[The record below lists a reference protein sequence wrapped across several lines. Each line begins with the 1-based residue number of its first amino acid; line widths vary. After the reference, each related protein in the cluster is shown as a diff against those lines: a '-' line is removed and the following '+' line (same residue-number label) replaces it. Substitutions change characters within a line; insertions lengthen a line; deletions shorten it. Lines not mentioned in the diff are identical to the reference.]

1 MFRKISKNVSIHK
14 LVSLLLAA
22 VILCGLLPAMST
34 QAFAADRTVYYPVDF
49 SDDMLRS
56 GVGQKIAKDCQFVTV
71 VTMEAYMAG
80 AVSDKEKDTVY
91 TAVKNANPGSTSGK
105 PNAEVIQSPNWGK
118 TIGYEDMT
126 YSLENLYREISRG
139 NPVMI
144 YRAGTAKKSPHWS
157 VVCGYTGSTTKLEE
171 SGFRMVNVSHS
182 GVNRTDLK
190 SWRNGRKIIGCKRR
204 TFGVAITTLPGIRF
218 CVDHPAIVQ
227 VKGATFGAFGSV
239 VSNQKLTDVTVSVTE
254 VYSGFPIYSQ
264 SVDPKAKS
272 CDIRKNFDRSIT
284 MAKWG
289 EGEYYYTITAADS
302 AGNNETYQV
311 YFTIQTSCP
320 AAAPEEPCLA
330 GPVAGAG
337 TAAAEQQETVTEET
351 EPEEPGI
358 MEAGAEAVAEAAT
371 QIMEEAETVTEETE
385 PEAPGFVEAGFE
397 AATQIMEEVETVTE
411 ETEPEEPGIMEAGAE
426 AVAEAATQIME
437 ETETVTEETEPEN
450 PGFMEAGLEAA
461 EHIMEAAEAQ
471 IEQSAPVEIFL
482 DHGIL
487 PAGAIARGS
496 AFTVSGVLSS
506 ECPIT
511 DVVFT
516 VNDESGNAVFQAEA
530 YPCSNCFSLYD
541 LDGCLTFS
549 KLACGAYTWTVT
561 AVNETTCCRWD
572 GCFSV
577 AETDVKGSGCTYPQ
591 GTLAKGKTFSCK
603 GTVSSGSE
611 IANVTMSVYSVDGD
625 VQFEA
630 SAAPGAS
637 TFDLHEL
644 DAQMT
649 FRLLDSGRYIYRVTV
664 TDCNGVAVNV
674 ITTSFAVQ

>member
-14 LVSLLLAA
+14 LVSMLLAA
-22 VILCGLLPAMST
+22 VILCGLLPALST
-34 QAFAADRTVYYPVDF
+34 QASAADRMVYYPVDF

-182 GVNRTDLK
+182 GVNKTDLK

-272 CDIRKNFDRSIT
+272 CDIRKNFDRGIT

-302 AGNNETYQV
+302 AGNSETYQV
-311 YFTIQTSCP
+311 FFTIQTSCP

-371 QIMEEAETVTEETE
+371 QIMEEA
-385 PEAPGFVEAGFE
+385 
-397 AATQIMEEVETVTE
+397 
-411 ETEPEEPGIMEAGAE
+411 
-426 AVAEAATQIME
+426 
-437 ETETVTEETEPEN
+437 ETVTEETEPEN

-516 VNDESGNAVFQAEA
+516 VNEESGNAVFQAEA

-630 SAAPGAS
+630 SAAPGTS

-664 TDCNGVAVNV
+664 TDCNGVDVNV

>member
-1 MFRKISKNVSIHK
+1 MFRKISENDSLRKP
-14 LVSLLLAA
+14 VSLLLAA

-34 QAFAADRTVYYPVDF
+34 QVFAADRTVYYPVDF
-49 SDDMLRS
+49 SDDMLSS
-56 GVGQKIAKDCQFVTV
+56 GVGQKIARDCQFVTV

-157 VVCGYTGSTTKLEE
+157 VVCGYSGSATKLEE

-182 GVNRTDLK
+182 GVNKTDLK

-239 VSNQKLTDVTVSVTE
+239 VSDQKLTDVTVSVTE

-272 CDIRKNFDRSIT
+272 CDIRKNFDRGIT

-302 AGNNETYQV
+302 AGNSETYQV

-337 TAAAEQQETVTEET
+337 MAAAEQQETVTEET
-351 EPEEPGI
+351 EPED
-358 MEAGAEAVAEAAT
+358 
-371 QIMEEAETVTEETE
+371 
-385 PEAPGFVEAGFE
+385 PGFVEAGFE

-411 ETEPEEPGIMEAGAE
+411 ETEPEEPGFMEAGL
-426 AVAEAATQIME
+426 EAATQIME
-437 ETETVTEETEPEN
+437 E
-450 PGFMEAGLEAA
+450 A
-461 EHIMEAAEAQ
+461 EVQ

-482 DHGIL
+482 DSAIL

-506 ECPIT
+506 DCPIT
-511 DVVFT
+511 DVAFA
-516 VNDESGNAVFQAEA
+516 VNDESGNTVFQAEA
-530 YPCSNCFSLYD
+530 NPCSSRFSLYD
-541 LDGCLTFS
+541 LDSQLTFS

-561 AVNETTCCRWD
+561 AVNETTCGRWD

-591 GTLAKGKTFSCK
+591 GTLSKGKTFSCK

-611 IANVTMSVYSVDGD
+611 IAFVTMSVYSVDGD
-625 VQFEA
+625 EQFEA
-630 SAAPGAS
+630 FAAPGANA
-637 TFDLHEL
+637 FDLHEL
-644 DAQMT
+644 DDQMT

-664 TDCNGVAVNV
+664 TDYNGIDVNV

>member
-14 LVSLLLAA
+14 LVSMLLAA
-22 VILCGLLPAMST
+22 VILCGLLPALST
-34 QAFAADRTVYYPVDF
+34 QASAADRMVYYPVDF

-157 VVCGYTGSTTKLEE
+157 VVCGYSGSATKLEE

-272 CDIRKNFDRSIT
+272 CDIRKNFDRGIT

-302 AGNNETYQV
+302 AGNSETYQV
-311 YFTIQTSCP
+311 FFTIQTSCP

-337 TAAAEQQETVTEET
+337 TAAAEQQ
-351 EPEEPGI
+351 
-358 MEAGAEAVAEAAT
+358 
-371 QIMEEAETVTEETE
+371 
-385 PEAPGFVEAGFE
+385 
-397 AATQIMEEVETVTE
+397 ETVTE

-471 IEQSAPVEIFL
+471 IEQSAPVEILL
-482 DHGIL
+482 DNAIL

-611 IANVTMSVYSVDGD
+611 IANVNMSVYSVDGD

-630 SAAPGAS
+630 SAAPGTS

>member
-272 CDIRKNFDRSIT
+272 CDIRKNFDRGIT

-337 TAAAEQQETVTEET
+337 TAAAEQQ
-351 EPEEPGI
+351 
-358 MEAGAEAVAEAAT
+358 
-371 QIMEEAETVTEETE
+371 
-385 PEAPGFVEAGFE
+385 
-397 AATQIMEEVETVTE
+397 ETVTE

-630 SAAPGAS
+630 SAAPGTS

>member
-182 GVNRTDLK
+182 GVNKTDLK

-337 TAAAEQQETVTEET
+337 TAAAEQQ
-351 EPEEPGI
+351 
-358 MEAGAEAVAEAAT
+358 
-371 QIMEEAETVTEETE
+371 
-385 PEAPGFVEAGFE
+385 
-397 AATQIMEEVETVTE
+397 ETVTE

-630 SAAPGAS
+630 SAAPGTS

>member
-14 LVSLLLAA
+14 LVSMLLAA
-22 VILCGLLPAMST
+22 VILCGLLPALST
-34 QAFAADRTVYYPVDF
+34 QASAADRMVYYPVDF

-157 VVCGYTGSTTKLEE
+157 VVCGYTGSATKLEE

-239 VSNQKLTDVTVSVTE
+239 VSDQKLTDVTVSVTE

-272 CDIRKNFDRSIT
+272 CDIRKNFDRGIT

-302 AGNNETYQV
+302 AGNSETYQV
-311 YFTIQTSCP
+311 FFTIQTSCP

-337 TAAAEQQETVTEET
+337 TAAAEQQ
-351 EPEEPGI
+351 
-358 MEAGAEAVAEAAT
+358 
-371 QIMEEAETVTEETE
+371 
-385 PEAPGFVEAGFE
+385 
-397 AATQIMEEVETVTE
+397 ETVTE

-471 IEQSAPVEIFL
+471 IEQSAPVEILL
-482 DHGIL
+482 DNAIL

-611 IANVTMSVYSVDGD
+611 IANVNMSVYSVDGD

>member
-14 LVSLLLAA
+14 LVSMLLAA
-22 VILCGLLPAMST
+22 VILCGLLPALST
-34 QAFAADRTVYYPVDF
+34 QASAADRMVYYPVDF

-157 VVCGYTGSTTKLEE
+157 VVCGYTGSATKLEE

-272 CDIRKNFDRSIT
+272 CDIRKNFDRGIT

-302 AGNNETYQV
+302 AGNSETYQV
-311 YFTIQTSCP
+311 FFTIQTSCP

-337 TAAAEQQETVTEET
+337 TAAAEQQ
-351 EPEEPGI
+351 
-358 MEAGAEAVAEAAT
+358 
-371 QIMEEAETVTEETE
+371 
-385 PEAPGFVEAGFE
+385 
-397 AATQIMEEVETVTE
+397 ETVTE

-471 IEQSAPVEIFL
+471 IEQSAPVEILL
-482 DHGIL
+482 DNAIL

-611 IANVTMSVYSVDGD
+611 IANVNMSVYSVDGD

-664 TDCNGVAVNV
+664 TDCNGVDVNV